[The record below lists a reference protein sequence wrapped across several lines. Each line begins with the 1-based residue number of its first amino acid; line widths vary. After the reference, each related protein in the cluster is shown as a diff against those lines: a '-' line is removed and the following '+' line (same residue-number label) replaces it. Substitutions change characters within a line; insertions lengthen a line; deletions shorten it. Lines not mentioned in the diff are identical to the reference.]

1 MEIWK
6 LKKLR
11 KQLGLMFAVLAVAI
25 TFSFTVPVHADELH
39 SLTVLMTCCS
49 EKKRVRL
56 VGDIFRGAMKTL
68 CG

>member
-25 TFSFTVPVHADELH
+25 TFAFTVPVHADEP
-39 SLTVLMTCCS
+39 
-49 EKKRVRL
+49 
-56 VGDIFRGAMKTL
+56 
-68 CG
+68 